1 MNPHQKKFVSQ
12 TEAVFSFLN
21 DRGIQIPCE
30 QELSEKEDREMA
42 FKKKAYHNT
51 ELLLKNYRNILW
63 QLDCEVDTIAAE
75 LDVPFKDIDALL
87 SSVDAAIGMDDRR
100 IERRLERLSKTR
112 KLLDRV
118 NEALTV
124 LKEKPGNGDLL
135 YQIISL
141 SYISRSEMRQCE
153 IIDQLNISKR
163 HFYRLGEEAV
173 SIISLRLWKGYHFY
187 SFWRHKTTTYYRIRK
202 NKDKIM

>member
-87 SSVDAAIGMDDRR
+87 SRVDAAIGMDDRR

-124 LKEKPGNGDLL
+124 LKEKPT
-135 YQIISL
+135 Q
-141 SYISRSEMRQCE
+141 
-153 IIDQLNISKR
+153 KR
-163 HFYRLGEEAV
+163 GTLMWPTARPD
-173 SIISLRLWKGYHFY
+173 IPN
-187 SFWRHKTTTYYRIRK
+187 SF
-202 NKDKIM
+202 

>member
-12 TEAVFSFLN
+12 TEAVFSFLH
-21 DRGIQIPCE
+21 DRGILIQDE
-30 QELSEKEDREMA
+30 QELSEKEEREMA
-42 FKKKAYHNT
+42 FQKKAYHNT

-75 LDVPFKDIDALL
+75 LDVPFNDIDALL
-87 SSVDAAIGMDDRR
+87 SRVDAAIGMDDRR

-141 SYISRSEMRQCE
+141 SYVSRTEMRQCE

-163 HFYRLGEEAV
+163 HFYRLREEAV
-173 SIISLRLWKGYHFY
+173 NIISLRLWNAPTDQLGLWLELIDILSKECE
-187 SFWRHKTTTYYRIRK
+187 
-202 NKDKIM
+202 

>member
-87 SSVDAAIGMDDRR
+87 SRVDAAIGMDDRR
-100 IERRLERLSKTR
+100 IERRVERLSKTR

-163 HFYRLGEEAV
+163 HFYRLREEAV
-173 SIISLRLWKGYHFY
+173 NIISLRLWNAPTEQLGLWLELIDVL
-187 SFWRHKTTTYYRIRK
+187 SQ
-202 NKDKIM
+202 NCE

>member
-1 MNPHQKKFVSQ
+1 MTAEFRSRVSK
-12 TEAVFSFLN
+12 SFLKKK
-21 DRGIQIPCE
+21 I
-30 QELSEKEDREMA
+30 EKWHLI
-42 FKKKAYHNT
+42 KKKAYHNT
-51 ELLLKNYRNILW
+51 ELLLKNYRNMLW

-87 SSVDAAIGMDDRR
+87 SRVDAAIGMDDRR

-118 NEALTV
+118 NEVLTV
-124 LKEKPGNGDLL
+124 LKEKPGNSDLL

-153 IIDQLNISKR
+153 IIDQLNK
-163 HFYRLGEEAV
+163 A
-173 SIISLRLWKGYHFY
+173 
-187 SFWRHKTTTYYRIRK
+187 IRK
-202 NKDKIM
+202 TAKESHRCYSGFDCS